1 MPHFPWTASAAT
13 VTLIYKSFSSENT
26 LSGIS
31 GCRLKYSTVEKS
43 WTIPTFFL
51 IWARLSGHF
60 QGNVFLCL
68 SDCLWIS
75 YKWLSYQQ
83 AVTIFF
89 YCFYQIPRIISLT
102 PSRGPVS
109 GGTVV
114 NITGSHFDAGSN
126 VSVMFKDQP
135 CTYQRLVGT
144 SQRWPRQSHFNS
156 QLNGQV
162 KLLFHTT
169 GTKPFW
175 HHNNILLLHI
185 KWNITMPKEELCY
198 IMINQGFEYTHCWK
212 RKFCSWTPHKC

>member
-1 MPHFPWTASAAT
+1 MDWRRIYFMPHFPWTASAAT

-83 AVTIFF
+83 AVTITFIFF
-89 YCFYQIPRIISLT
+89 IVFTRFQGLSVLRQAVGQSLGELSST
-102 PSRGPVS
+102 LLAATLMLGAMCQSCSR
-109 GGTVV
+109 
-114 NITGSHFDAGSN
+114 
-126 VSVMFKDQP
+126 
-135 CTYQRLVGT
+135 T
-144 SQRWPRQSHFNS
+144 SRALIR
-156 QLNGQV
+156 G
-162 KLLFHTT
+162 
-169 GTKPFW
+169 
-175 HHNNILLLHI
+175 
-185 KWNITMPKEELCY
+185 
-198 IMINQGFEYTHCWK
+198 
-212 RKFCSWTPHKC
+212 